1 MKLGGKRALVTG
13 GASGI
18 GKAIAQLFAK
28 EGAAVTVFDINKPA
42 FSVRFVRVDLRDER
56 QIAHAVAAIRKLD
69 ILVNNAGVY
78 FRTPVEETATQQLDD
93 VFAVNFR
100 AAYLLSRHALPLLRK
115 SKGTIINIAS
125 ELAIVPEA
133 ESAAYCSSK
142 AALLMLTRCLAK
154 AYAGMVRVN
163 AILPGPVDTP
173 MLRNA
178 FASREE
184 MENYLQQNPMKRA
197 AKPEEVAKLAL
208 FLASGDAAYITG
220 GQYAIDGGESL

>member
-1 MKLGGKRALVTG
+1 MKLRGTHALVTG

-18 GKAIAQLFAK
+18 GKAIAQLFQD

-42 FSVRFVRVDLRDER
+42 FSDRFTRVDLRDER
-56 QIAHAVAAIRKLD
+56 QIAHAMAAIRKLD

-184 MENYLQQNPMKRA
+184 LEDYLQQNPMKRA

-208 FLASGDAAYITG
+208 FLASDDAAYITG